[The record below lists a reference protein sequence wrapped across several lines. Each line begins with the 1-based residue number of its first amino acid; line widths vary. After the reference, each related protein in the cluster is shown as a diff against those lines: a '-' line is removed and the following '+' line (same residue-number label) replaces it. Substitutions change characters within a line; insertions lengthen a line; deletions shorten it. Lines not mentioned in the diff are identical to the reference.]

1 MLNLTSEI
9 SEIKC
14 CKQNT
19 FIKKSIICQ
28 CIVYLIEMNGNRVLD
43 IGSITKIK
51 YIILGNLIWKFKLT
65 FIPRKD
71 KFAWTV
77 LIC

>member
-1 MLNLTSEI
+1 
-9 SEIKC
+9 
-14 CKQNT
+14 
-19 FIKKSIICQ
+19 
-28 CIVYLIEMNGNRVLD
+28 MNRNRVLD
-43 IGSITKIK
+43 IGSTTKIL

>member
-1 MLNLTSEI
+1 M
-9 SEIKC
+9 
-14 CKQNT
+14 
-19 FIKKSIICQ
+19 CQ

-43 IGSITKIK
+43 IGLITKIK